1 MGSQMLGH
9 DDDNVV
15 EGDFEDVTSLQGDID
30 AQLDAIISEF
40 AGEKDLSAK
49 IKVYRVKP
57 NSGKMAWAFDCLT
70 EELPILE
77 RVRDEFGPGDYLSRL
92 YIGGKLTK
100 IFQFSIAAPSRSY
113 AEANQKGSG
122 SEIAALG
129 EIMRQNFES
138 MREMM
143 QANNRQQGGMDAAL
157 DQLIKMKELFG
168 ADRGGSS
175 IKELQEMVLLVDTL
189 RGDGGDSEPKGVM
202 DVLSGIVDK
211 ALPALSQAAT
221 AGQQQPQRRKNP
233 AARPTQ
239 KQQPQQQQKPQSE
252 DSGQMKMKLMYLCS
266 MAEKNADPA
275 TYAGMIVDASTQQQL
290 VELVE
295 LLKTDDWLEKFGEYH
310 ADVLN
315 YRQWFGEV
323 RQFIMDE
330 VSPQLA
336 DDEQLGEVDSQG
348 SGDDNQEKS
357 ATEKPGNVPETSENA
372 DNHHA

>member
-1 MGSQMLGH
+1 MGAQMLGH

-15 EGDFEDVTSLQGDID
+15 EGDFEDISSLQGDID
-30 AQLDAIISEF
+30 AQLDAIIGEF

-49 IKVYRVKP
+49 IKVYQVKP
-57 NSGKMAWAFDCLT
+57 NGGKMAWVFDCLP

-100 IFQFSIAAPSRSY
+100 TFQFSIAAPSRSY
-113 AEANQKGSG
+113 AAANKSGG

-189 RGDGGDSEPKGVM
+189 RGDGGDNEPKGVM

-211 ALPALSQAAT
+211 ALPALSQAAA
-221 AGQQQPQRRKNP
+221 AGQQQQARKKNP
-233 AARPTQ
+233 AARQ
-239 KQQPQQQQKPQSE
+239 VQREQQQTQQQKPQPE
-252 DSGQMKMKLMYLCS
+252 DNSQMKMKLMYLCS

-275 TYAGMIVDASTQQQL
+275 TYAGMIVDASTEQQL
-290 VELVE
+290 IDLVE
-295 LLKTDDWLEKFGEYH
+295 LLKTDDWLEKFGKYH

-315 YRQWFGEV
+315 YRAWFAEV
-323 RQFIMDE
+323 RAFIMDE
-330 VSPQLA
+330 VSPQLE
-336 DDEQLGEVDSQG
+336 DGEQLDEVDSG
-348 SGDDNQEKS
+348 EGADDNQEKS